1 MNPADIA
8 RNTNIPSILDSIL
21 YLGNPVTT
29 SIPNSNDTVN
39 VNIVHMINAYCIIVS
54 CVFLFMAYTIIPVNT
69 RTVGITIGA
78 DKHTPAI
85 TAFNLSDVEE
95 RLNLLIK

>member
-1 MNPADIA
+1 MKAPVAN
-8 RNTNIPSILDSIL
+8 RNTKNAMKLDSML
-21 YLGNPVTT
+21 YSHVPVTT